1 MTTKSKLDKLNDYS
15 YHFYFYAP
23 LLTER
28 QQLIFRLY
36 YQQDFS
42 LKEIATQLTISKP
55 AVLDSLQTT
64 QTLLKSYE
72 NKIKL
77 IEKVTIL
84 ETNIEALK
92 ANLAKDQTALNYLA
106 TIEDIF

>member
-1 MTTKSKLDKLNDYS
+1 MVKTKLDKLNDFS
-15 YHFYFYAP
+15 YHFYFYHQ

-42 LKEIATQLTISKP
+42 LKEIASQLKISKP

-64 QTLLKSYE
+64 QSLLKSYE

-77 IEKVTIL
+77 IEKVTSL
-84 ETNIEALK
+84 EVKVETLKKHLASDQQALDYLK
-92 ANLAKDQTALNYLA
+92 A
-106 TIEDIF
+106 IEDIF